1 MKLTYAK
8 FHTTGDITLKGF
20 FNPNTDSDTFMYIY
34 TDVNGTKIAGM
45 ISLSHIVFIE
55 YLDAE

>member
-1 MKLTYAK
+1 MNLIYAK
-8 FHTTGDITLKGF
+8 FQTILDKTITGF